1 VESQDDFI
9 TRLDSWRI
17 GRLREQPRAARLE
30 GLLFDDTTAAARIE
44 LLEALVTELQSQ
56 LPLPAPAVRGHV
68 LFRPTSSGY
77 ALHELD
83 GAPPEL
89 DQPVLVDGRRYRVER
104 VGRSPLPADRRPC
117 LFLAAE

>member
-1 VESQDDFI
+1 VESQDDL

-17 GRLREQPRAARLE
+17 GRLREQPRASRLE
-30 GLLFDDTTAAARIE
+30 ELLLDDTTAAARIE

-56 LPLPAPAVRGHV
+56 LPQPAPEVRGHV
-68 LFRPTSSGY
+68 LFRPTANGY

-83 GAPPEL
+83 GAAPEL

-117 LFLAAE
+117 LYLAAE